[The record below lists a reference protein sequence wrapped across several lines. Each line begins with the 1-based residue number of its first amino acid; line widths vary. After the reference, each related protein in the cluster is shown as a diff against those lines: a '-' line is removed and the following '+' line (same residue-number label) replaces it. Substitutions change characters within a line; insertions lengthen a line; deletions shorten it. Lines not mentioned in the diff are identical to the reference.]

1 MKQVRL
7 TARTRRGQNKIDQ
20 HGDVWHLHKVEPTF
34 MGSDTMLL
42 ESKEKT
48 FQAHVGVGQVQE
60 WQTDWRWVSMHK
72 DKDFVVEIL

>member
-1 MKQVRL
+1 
-7 TARTRRGQNKIDQ
+7 
-20 HGDVWHLHKVEPTF
+20 